1 MGTISN
7 NIIEKQEE
15 LIKSLLK
22 ENKISVELI
31 IKHEQLEIKSK
42 EIIKTQTDLLNS
54 FKKSFWNRLV
64 FLFNYKA
71 G

>member
-1 MGTISN
+1 METINN

-15 LIKSLLK
+15 LIKSLK
-22 ENKISVELI
+22 EENKISVGLI
-31 IKHEQLEIKSK
+31 IKHEQLEIKAK

-64 FLFNYKA
+64 FMFNYNA
-71 G
+71 D